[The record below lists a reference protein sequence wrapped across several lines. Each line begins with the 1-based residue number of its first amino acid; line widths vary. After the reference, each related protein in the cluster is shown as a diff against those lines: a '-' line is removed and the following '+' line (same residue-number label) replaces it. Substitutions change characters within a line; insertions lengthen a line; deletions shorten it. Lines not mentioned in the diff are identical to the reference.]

1 MLGTAPRDS
10 VAPLSPDVLILG
22 PLEVRDDAA
31 PVSLGGPRQRALLAR
46 LALEPGRTVS
56 VDTLLEDL
64 WGEHQPPTAVKMI
77 HVAVSQLRKVLPAG
91 ALQTRAPGY
100 VLHGTTDLQ
109 RFEELRAAGR
119 LDDALA
125 LWRGPALAEFSAP
138 FAVRDGARLEE
149 LRLGALEDRIDADLA
164 RGAHGSLVPE
174 LEGVVAANPL
184 RERPRRQLM
193 LALYRSGRQADALA
207 TFRAFRAIL
216 DDELGIEP
224 SADLRALELSMLRQ
238 DEPTPTPARPTTR
251 RPPDH
256 PVSYVSSGDLSIAY
270 QVVGDGPL
278 DIVLVHGWVCS
289 FQPGW
294 ERPAIA
300 RFYERLAGMGRLILF
315 DKRGTG
321 LSDRV
326 AGIASLEERMDDMRA
341 VLDAVGSERAAVLGV
356 SEGGPMSALFA
367 ATYPART
374 AALVV
379 MGSFARRMPSP
390 DYPIDIP
397 QLSFTPE
404 DWGVPAARR
413 FLEERAPTVAG
424 DEDAIRWYGSYLVRG
439 ASPGAAAQI
448 TRMNMEIDIRHVLP
462 TIQAPSLVLYRAEEY
477 LREAT
482 RYMGSLM
489 PGARMTELP
498 GPDHLPWEGDQED
511 VLREI
516 EAHLA
521 TAEAEAEPDR
531 VLATVLHARVP
542 DGRLPVLRGHL
553 GRFRGTEI
561 PAGGGALRATFDG
574 PARAIRCAHAIVAHA
589 NALGVEASAGLH
601 TGECEVDG
609 DVLVGVPVQLAD
621 GVASVATAGEVL
633 VSSTVRDLVA
643 GSGME
648 FTERGTVRLPVRDA
662 PPEWRL
668 YGAITGRLPVA

>member
-1 MLGTAPRDS
+1 
-10 VAPLSPDVLILG
+10 
-22 PLEVRDDAA
+22 LEVRDDGA
-31 PVSLGGPRQRALLAR
+31 PVRLGGPRQRALLAR

-91 ALQTRAPGY
+91 SLQTRAPGY
-100 VLHGTTDLQ
+100 VLHSATDLA
-109 RFEELRAAGR
+109 RFDELRAAGR

-125 LWRGPALAEFSAP
+125 LWRGPALAEFSEP
-138 FAVRDGARLEE
+138 FAAREGARLDD

-164 RGAHGSLVPE
+164 RGEHGSVVPE
-174 LEGVVAANPL
+174 LEGLVAAGPL
-184 RERPRRQLM
+184 RERPRRLLM
-193 LALYRSGRQADALA
+193 LALYRAGRQADALA
-207 TFRAFRAIL
+207 TYRAFRATL

-224 SADLRALELSMLRQ
+224 SAELRALELSMLRQ
-238 DEPTPTPARPTTR
+238 DEPAPSAPAPA
-251 RPPDH
+251 PPSARSPEH
-256 PVSYVSSGDLSIAY
+256 AVSYVASGDLSIAY
-270 QVVGDGPL
+270 QAIGDGPL

-294 ERPAIA
+294 ERPEIA

-326 AGIASLEERMDDMRA
+326 AGIAPLEERMDDMRA

-367 ATYPART
+367 ATYPSRT
-374 AALVV
+374 AALVI
-379 MGSFARRMPSP
+379 MGSFARRLPAP

-397 QLSFTPE
+397 QQAFTPE
-404 DWGVPAARR
+404 EWGVPAARR
-413 FLEERAPTVAG
+413 FLAERAPTVAH
-424 DEDAIRWYGSYLVRG
+424 DEEAIRWYGSYLVRG

-462 TIQAPSLVLYRAEEY
+462 TIQAPSLVLYRSDEY

-482 RYMGSLM
+482 RYMGTLI
-489 PGARMTELP
+489 PGARVSALP

-511 VLREI
+511 VLLEI
-516 EAHLA
+516 EAHLD
-521 TAEAEAEPDR
+521 TVEADAEPDR

-542 DGRLPVLRGHL
+542 EARAPVLRGHV

-574 PARAIRCAHAIVAHA
+574 PARAIRCAHAIIAHA

-609 DVLVGVPVQLAD
+609 DVLSGVPVQLAD